1 MTTIKIITKI
11 KASKQNVF
19 DLSRNIDFHL
29 STMNRTNEKAIDG
42 KTTGLIE
49 KNESVTW
56 RGKHFGFHLTHKSLI
71 TQMNKYE
78 SFTDEMVKG
87 HFKSFVHHHRFITEN
102 NFTVMTDEIIYKT
115 PFGILG
121 KIFNE
126 TVLKNYLTKLITNR
140 NRHIKSFAEK
150 QSDLIRSL

>member
-1 MTTIKIITKI
+1 MTKLYFETSINSEKEI
-11 KASKQNVF
+11 VF

-42 KTTGLIE
+42 RTTGLIG

-56 RGKHFGFHLTHKSLI
+56 RGKHFGCYLTHKSLI
-71 TQMNKYE
+71 TQMNKYK